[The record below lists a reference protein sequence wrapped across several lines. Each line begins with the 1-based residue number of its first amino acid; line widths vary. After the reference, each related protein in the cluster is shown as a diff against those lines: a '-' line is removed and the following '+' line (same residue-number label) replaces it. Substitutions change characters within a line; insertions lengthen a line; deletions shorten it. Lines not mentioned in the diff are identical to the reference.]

1 MTASLWL
8 HPPLPHVAPP
18 CPALPCP
25 ALQLLLK
32 RHAYGTWTWGSA
44 MHAVYDV
51 LAEGGA
57 PQALLDAMEARSGP
71 LWQAQVRLLS

>member
-1 MTASLWL
+1 MLL
-8 HPPLPHVAPP
+8 
-18 CPALPCP
+18 PALPCP